1 MAEKIKPKTISFK
14 DGRDLDYIDGLFKPG
29 TRLYKRVPDQWKGNR
44 SKRVRWAIESLAKL
58 YDGGID
64 NLQSELFEPESQEMA
79 VVTEE
84 NKRLKA
90 EVLELRTALADIQG
104 KVERL
109 AELEAEIKELR
120 QSDPE
125 PHSLPEGWEPDIDAA
140 MMATVMSSPLPRQ
153 SYIKRIKVTTSD

>member
-1 MAEKIKPKTISFK
+1 MASNIKPKTISFK
-14 DGRDLDYIDGLFKPG
+14 DGRDVDRIDELFKPG
-29 TRLYKRVPDQWKGNR
+29 TRLYNRAPDAIKGNR
-44 SKRVRWAIESLAKL
+44 SKMALWSIEALTQL
-58 YDGGID
+58 YDGGVD
-64 NLQSELFEPESQEMA
+64 NLQAELFEPDSQQMA

-125 PHSLPEGWEPDIDAA
+125 PHSLPEDWEPDIDAA
-140 MMATVMSSPLPRQ
+140 MMATVMGSPIPRQ

>member
-1 MAEKIKPKTISFK
+1 MASNIKPKTISFK
-14 DGRDLDYIDGLFKPG
+14 DGRDVDRIDELFKPG
-29 TRLYKRVPDQWKGNR
+29 TRLYNRAPDAIKGNR
-44 SKRVRWAIESLAKL
+44 SKMALWSIEALTQL
-58 YDGGID
+58 YDGGVD
-64 NLQSELFEPESQEMA
+64 NLQAELFEPDSQQMA

-125 PHSLPEGWEPDIDAA
+125 PHSLPEDWEPDIDAA
-140 MMATVMSSPLPRQ
+140 MMATVMGSPLPRQ